1 MNTET
6 YNEMFEELT
15 GPDGFFEG
23 QPKSLKDIEPE
34 HLQSLYTQFSSKACA
49 ELKELCAPHWAAKEA
64 ETA

>member
-23 QPKSLKDIEPE
+23 QPENLKDIELE
-34 HLQSLYTQFSSKACA
+34 ILQSMYAQFSSKACA